1 MAQKRFQN
9 SMFGFNKTSVN
20 TYIESLTRDY
30 EEKLTAKDVEI
41 EKMIAQLKSVNKKY
55 ESIRLDEERILT
67 EKEKISLA
75 LVSAN
80 EKAQKIVDE
89 AKSTISAEV
98 AELEATAEK
107 ERERLVD
114 IRTELKA
121 MKADAKAILEKY
133 EKAINDIIIEEPEE
147 TAKPEKVDEKPA
159 PEPVEEAKPSKE
171 IEITEVKPV
180 VTQKI
185 TWTNPDAEEDDDDSD
200 DFFG

>member
-9 SMFGFNKTSVN
+9 SMLGFNKSNVN
-20 TYIESLTRDY
+20 TYIENLTRDY
-30 EEKLTAKDVEI
+30 EEKLTAKDIEI

-67 EKEKISLA
+67 EKEKISRA

-80 EKAQKIVDE
+80 EKAEKIVDE

-98 AELEATAEK
+98 SELELVAEK

-121 MKADAKAILEKY
+121 MKADAKAILAKY

-147 TAKPEKVDEKPA
+147 
-159 PEPVEEAKPSKE
+159 EAKPAQ
-171 IEITEVKPV
+171 KPV
-180 VTQKI
+180 EKVEKVKKIEVTEEEPVVAQKI
-185 TWTNPDAEEDDDDSD
+185 TWTNPDAAEDDESD

>member
-9 SMFGFNKTSVN
+9 SMLGFNKSNVN
-20 TYIESLTRDY
+20 TYIENLTRDY
-30 EEKLTAKDVEI
+30 EEKLTAKDIEI

-67 EKEKISLA
+67 EKEKISRA

-80 EKAQKIVDE
+80 EKAEKIVDE

-98 AELEATAEK
+98 SELELIAEK

-121 MKADAKAILEKY
+121 MKADAKAILAKY

-147 TAKPEKVDEKPA
+147 
-159 PEPVEEAKPSKE
+159 EAKPAQ
-171 IEITEVKPV
+171 KPV
-180 VTQKI
+180 EKVEKVKKIEVTEEEPVVAQKI
-185 TWTNPDAEEDDDDSD
+185 TWTNPDAAEDDESD